1 MLNELD
7 GIRRLS
13 LSANTA
19 EKARIDAI
27 KSEASSLFDQAYQE
41 YNKLLSILN
50 TQLVTVEHYE
60 LHICIAEVAF
70 MTERQAVA
78 RKVLERYF
86 QTNPQKDQLYCRGK
100 QLLGLIINYEARET
114 NGERS
119 IYWRKLALAEIM
131 MSLQVAISPD
141 NASRYKFLLFNT
153 SISCWQVV
161 QPFLRAGRAKEFTQ
175 EMNKM
180 AAALE
185 TIDYTDKNWRIMY
198 LSATAVCFDDEKKA
212 KEASDLIDKALEHA
226 EFLLSKTIGVEQG
239 VLADVKAATTETES
253 IMSAVRRWEE
263 REALKNKPKRLDP
276 DSEDGYVKEEP
287 LPDVTLEGLDA
298 LGYDELKTML
308 DAAQAK
314 KAVADEKLKQSNDI
328 KGPQL
333 EMISRLYMQRIHV
346 NQPDSK
352 KIQGLPQVTQ
362 SLRLRT
368 FVTLQCIVSGCIP
381 DKDWQATFDAIIADL
396 DKAPTSSTKVET
408 LLDVCRVAWQLNL
421 RNIAIKC
428 NEKAE
433 SASSVNPFIRI
444 KLDLCKALRIVSD
457 IEEDKPNEIIT
468 KRLGSKEV
476 EGYAVSRRIEAIKII
491 ERLITMFAS
500 RKDDNALL
508 QEICVMVWNI
518 SRPLLQPHLR
528 SNVHRALELA
538 AGCLE
543 SMASPLLLLR
553 SQLHSELAKCE
564 EASDFVMK
572 AFVESKKSINADYGS
587 TNTTKVEGEDL
598 DRNRPFDHIVKPFSY
613 LLDLRSNVYDSPSD
627 IEGQVLLLLQQVK
640 ESNSRSFQADML
652 QKALYLMLEETQHEQ
667 SSGPVGSMAS
677 LSKSKLQIPE
687 KQFDEL
693 NAVTMLVRTG
703 ADLKFEKFTILKQ
716 KRIMIMA
723 SIARFAHAARNT
735 NALQHAA
742 SYVLSALWNTADDFM
757 REIIDTQIEMHF
769 LLADS
774 LVDQLAKIELSD
786 DTIDMIEREE
796 MELIEQNGNP
806 TESDGPLVPD
816 PRTLGLTSKFATDD
830 MLNRK
835 KLAIAFLQKGMT
847 LALAV
852 KDQWGA
858 QNAIIYFWNLH
869 LHVFRKK
876 QYSIA
881 MNEVFE
887 FVQSSCKV
895 IDDFIASGIKSEV
908 GSIDSALRLSLVEA
922 LSSFYDVQGQG
933 QLAIDVATKGC
944 ASGPVYIRKRLC
956 EHTSALVSKV
966 GAANAGAK
974 GAKPV
979 EAPKYDDPFLNVF
992 GTLAQCELPDSV
1004 VPRDQQT
1011 VLSDKA
1017 IALMDTEVKAK
1028 LAAMDWNN
1036 LTQEDYD
1043 QYMEMQAECYT
1054 RLTRIKIRLDD
1065 IHGSQLTAEK
1075 CMELVADGIIRQDDE
1090 KKLSPR
1096 VWRWMSVCERY
1107 FGVAISMIIQPEG
1120 QDASLQYELRLAAM
1134 RHFTLSCNYALR
1146 AKKEELVVAAAT
1158 NAWNVSIPLVE
1169 VSEVRSSLS
1178 NLQRQVLDALLNC
1191 GDDNEQAAQLKQQY
1205 YLAMIDEQAQDRQWD
1220 AATKIVFEAFDN
1232 VPSSLLKPL
1241 WRWRVIVVSKKGKS
1255 VLDALQKLKEGD
1267 PSLQARVYATLA
1279 RSASVPKQQLEA
1291 YSKTMEILSEDLE
1304 RVDYMLETAQWMSSA
1319 GVPRPDIN
1327 QLLLT
1332 VLDALYEIEG
1342 KDISIPDNGQ
1352 AVADDASMTS
1362 AASGSLTGSIR
1373 SAGSKTSAR
1382 GPPQSK
1388 TSARRM
1394 SKDSTG
1400 SAGSRGLPKSGRSSR
1415 RVSATATKGGGASAD
1430 VDEGDVTKLN
1440 AKYIEVAVRALSMT
1454 SILEYEESARL
1465 SRCLEASYFV
1475 EKYIQS
1481 WVAALLEYHKS
1492 NCYMKLSREE
1502 QDATPYDAYVP
1513 PSPASAV
1520 EIPLDPIKLL
1530 SWLPSESFT
1539 ALMTSVTAETP
1550 LDVPSV
1556 ASLGSMPFTIYY
1568 SLWSANA
1575 LYTSSYPKQALL
1587 RLGWLRAMLL
1597 FLPDLA
1603 GKEAALAAIHY
1614 KAINIMHKTSLSNL
1628 ASTLPAMLG
1637 NTTVN
1642 SADYLISVGMSK
1654 TPTTIPPVE
1663 VNAFDKTNTFGYYT
1677 YTQTLEGVDV
1687 QGCCIE
1693 IAKDLLEL
1701 GQHSLCGSLT
1711 LSLRVEFALRQ
1722 NVRGLLQTSLLLA
1735 QLDYSAGR
1743 YRDAMA
1749 MLLSSLSDFVNVS
1762 DAQTLASGTMLLVNC
1777 YNRLVIIIINIII
1790 DIIIIIII
1798 IIIITVRMGQI
1809 DESKKIA
1816 KSSMVVLEGL
1826 SSLIISTSKDSDKG
1840 ETRPTH
1846 SRSQTSHTNS
1856 NTVTVAPQTES
1867 NYDNVHALL
1876 SVVIEYS
1883 NTVLIEAEQLMS
1895 DGKGTIFITSH
1906 VTILILMLIDPRPL
1920 YDDMNAKFAAVQGV
1934 VSSTVGVTSMLNAL
1948 VLERKAMF
1956 SFVVL
1961 SKFHAMG
1968 SKFVG
1973 INGIAIILKQLYR
1986 RYQYH

>member
-1 MLNELD
+1 MMI
-7 GIRRLS
+7 IR
-13 LSANTA
+13 A
-19 EKARIDAI
+19 EARA
-27 KSEASSLFDQAYQE
+27 AFDVT
-41 YNKLLSILN
+41 YNDYNMLLSVVNSQI
-50 TQLVTVEHYE
+50 VIVEHYE
-60 LHICIAEVAF
+60 LHVCTAEVAF
-70 MTERQAVA
+70 MTERQTIA
-78 RKVLERYF
+78 RKVIERYF
-86 QTNPQKDQLYCRGK
+86 QTNPQKDQLYCRAK

-131 MSLQVAISPD
+131 TSLQVATSPD
-141 NASRYKFLLFNT
+141 NASRYKFVVFNT

-185 TIDYTDKNWRIMY
+185 TIDYTDKEWRIMY
-198 LSATAVCFDDEKKA
+198 LSAAAVCYDDEKKA

-226 EFLLSKTIGVEQG
+226 EFLLSKTIGIEQG
-239 VLADVKAATTETES
+239 VLADVKAATAETEKV
-253 IMSAVRRWEE
+253 MSAVRRWEE
-263 REALKNKPKRLDP
+263 REALKNKPRRLDP
-276 DSEDGYVKEEP
+276 DSEDGFVKEEP
-287 LPDVTLEGLDA
+287 IPEVTLEGLDA
-298 LGYDELKTML
+298 LGFDELKAML

-314 KAVADEKLKQSNDI
+314 KATADDKLKQNNDI

-352 KIQGLPQVTQ
+352 KIQGLSQVTQ

-381 DKDWQATFDAIIADL
+381 DKDWPATFDAIIADL
-396 DKAPTSSTKVET
+396 DKAPSSSTKVET

-457 IEEDKPNEIIT
+457 IEQDKPNEIIT

-491 ERLITMFAS
+491 ERLITMFAN

-553 SQLHSELAKCE
+553 SQLHFELAKCE
-564 EASDFVMK
+564 EATDFVMK
-572 AFVESKKSINADYGS
+572 AFIETKKSINSDYGS
-587 TNTTKVEGEDL
+587 TNVTKVDGEDL

-627 IEGQVLLLLQQVK
+627 IEGQVMLLLQQVK

-652 QKALYLMLEETQHEQ
+652 QKALYIMLEETQHEQ

-677 LSKSKLQIPE
+677 ISKSKLQLPE
-687 KQFDEL
+687 KPFDDL
-693 NAVTMLVRTG
+693 NAVAVLARTG
-703 ADLKFEKFTILKQ
+703 TDVTYEKFTTLKQ
-716 KRIMIMA
+716 KRLMIMA

-735 NALQHAA
+735 NALQFSAA
-742 SYVLSALWNTADDFM
+742 YVLSSSWNTADDFM
-757 REIIDTQIEMHF
+757 REIIDAQIEMHF

-786 DTIDMIEREE
+786 DTIDQIEREE
-796 MELIEQNGNP
+796 MELVEQNGNP
-806 TESDGPLVPD
+806 AEADGPLVPD
-816 PRTLGLTSKFATDD
+816 PRTLGLTSKYATDD

-835 KLAIAFLQKGMT
+835 KLVITFLQKGMT

-869 LHVFRKK
+869 LHIFRKK

-881 MNEVFE
+881 MNEVFD
-887 FVQSSCKV
+887 FVQASCKV
-895 IDDFIASGIKSEV
+895 IDDFVASGVKSEV
-908 GSIDSALRLSLVEA
+908 GAIDFALRLSLVEA
-922 LSSFYDVQGQG
+922 LSSFFDVQGQG
-933 QLAIDVATKGC
+933 QLAIDTALKGC
-944 ASGPVYIRKRLC
+944 SGGSVYIRKRLC
-956 EHTSALVSKV
+956 EHTSALVSKL

-979 EAPKYDDPFLNVF
+979 EPPKYDDPFLNVF
-992 GTLAQCELPDSV
+992 GTLAQCELPDSI
-1004 VPRDQQT
+1004 VPKDQQT
-1011 VLSDKA
+1011 LLSDKA
-1017 IALMDTEVKAK
+1017 ITLMDTEVKAK
-1028 LAAMDWNN
+1028 LASFDWNN

-1075 CMELVADGIIRQDDE
+1075 CMELVADGIIREEDE

-1120 QDASLQYELRLAAM
+1120 QDAALQYELRLAAM

-1169 VSEVRSSLS
+1169 VSEVRSNLT

-1232 VPSSLLKPL
+1232 VPSALLKPL

-1291 YSKTMEILSEDLE
+1291 YSKTMEILNEDLE

-1342 KDISIPDNGQ
+1342 KDMAIPENGQ
-1352 AVADDASMTS
+1352 GFADDASMTS

-1382 GPPQSK
+1382 GPPSK
-1388 TSARRM
+1388 NNSRRM

-1400 SAGSRGLPKSGRSSR
+1400 SAGSRGKSKTSKRMNTTAKG
-1415 RVSATATKGGGASAD
+1415 ATASAE
-1430 VDEGDVTKLN
+1430 VDDSEVTKLN
-1440 AKYIEVAVRALSMT
+1440 AKYLEVAVRALSMA
-1454 SILEYEESARL
+1454 SILESEETTRL
-1465 SRCLEASYFV
+1465 SRCLEANYFV
-1475 EKYIQS
+1475 EKYLQN
-1481 WVAALLEYHKS
+1481 WVASLLEYHKG

-1502 QDATPYDAYVP
+1502 QDAAPYDTYVP
-1513 PSPASAV
+1513 PAPASVV
-1520 EIPLDPIKLL
+1520 EIPTDPIKLL
-1530 SWLPSESFT
+1530 SWLPSESFMSIMT
-1539 ALMTSVTAETP
+1539 AVTAETP

-1556 ASLGSMPFTIYY
+1556 ASLGSIPFTIYY
-1568 SLWSANA
+1568 TLWSANT
-1575 LYTSSYPKQALL
+1575 LYTFSHPKQALL
-1587 RLGWLRAMLL
+1587 RLGWLRAMIL
-1597 FLPDLA
+1597 FLPDLE
-1603 GKEAALAAIHY
+1603 GKEAALASIHY
-1614 KAINIMHKTSLSNL
+1614 KAMNIMHKTALSNL
-1628 ASTLPAMLG
+1628 VNTLPTALG
-1637 NTTVN
+1637 TTSIN
-1642 SADYLISVGMSK
+1642 SADYLIGIGMSK

-1663 VNAFDKTNTFGYYT
+1663 INAFDKTNTFGYYT
-1677 YTQTLEGVDV
+1677 YTQTLEGVDI
-1687 QGCCIE
+1687 QGCCLE
-1693 IAKDLLEL
+1693 VAKDLLEL
-1701 GQHSLCGSLT
+1701 GQHSLCRSLT

-1722 NVRGLLQTSLLLA
+1722 NARGLLQTSLLLA

-1749 MLLSSLSDFVNVS
+1749 MLLSSLNDFVTVS
-1762 DAQTLASGTMLLVNC
+1762 DAQTLATGTIVLLNC
-1777 YNRLVIIIINIII
+1777 YN
-1790 DIIIIIII
+1790 
-1798 IIIITVRMGQI
+1798 RMGQI
-1809 DESKKIA
+1809 DESKKVA
-1816 KSSMVVLEGL
+1816 KSSMVILESL
-1826 SSLIISTSKDSDKG
+1826 SSLIISSSKASEKS
-1840 ETRPTH
+1840 ETRLAH

-1856 NTVTVAPQTES
+1856 NTVTVSPQTES
-1867 NYDNVHALL
+1867 NYDNVHALV
-1876 SVVIEYS
+1876 SVIIEYS
-1883 NTVLIEAEQLMS
+1883 NTLLLEAEQLMAV
-1895 DGKGTIFITSH
+1895 GKGNTNTTTTNH
-1906 VTILILMLIDPRPL
+1906 TILIHIM
-1920 YDDMNAKFAAVQGV
+1920 K
-1934 VSSTVGVTSMLNAL
+1934 
-1948 VLERKAMF
+1948 
-1956 SFVVL
+1956 
-1961 SKFHAMG
+1961 
-1968 SKFVG
+1968 
-1973 INGIAIILKQLYR
+1973 
-1986 RYQYH
+1986 

>member
-1 MLNELD
+1 MSLINHMLLELD
-7 GIRRLS
+7 GIRKLV
-13 LSANTA
+13 LSANTS
-19 EKARIDAI
+19 EKARVDAI
-27 KSEASSLFDQAYQE
+27 KNEASLLFDKAYNE

-50 TQLVTVEHYE
+50 SQIIVIEHYE

-70 MTERQAVA
+70 MTAKQAIA

-100 QLLGLIINYEARET
+100 QLLGLIINYEASET

-131 MSLQVAISPD
+131 MSLQVATSPE
-141 NASRYKFLLFNT
+141 NAARYKFLVFNT

-185 TIDYTDKNWRIMY
+185 SIDYTDKNWRIMY

-226 EFLLSKTIGVEQG
+226 EFLLSKSIGVEQG
-239 VLADVKAATTETES
+239 VLVDVKAAATETEN

-263 REALKNKPKRLDP
+263 RELLKNKPRRLDP

-287 LPDVTLEGLDA
+287 VPEVTLEGLDA
-298 LGYDELKTML
+298 IGYDELKAML

-314 KAVADEKLKQSNDI
+314 KAVADEKLKQNNDI

-352 KIQGLPQVTQ
+352 KIQGLSQVTQ

-381 DKDWQATFDAIIADL
+381 EKDWPVTFDSVIGDL
-396 DKAPTSSTKVET
+396 DKAPASSIKVET

-421 RNIAIKC
+421 RDIAIKC

-433 SASSVNPFIRI
+433 LASSVNPFIRI

-457 IEEDKPNEIIT
+457 IEQDKPNEIIT

-491 ERLITMFAS
+491 ERLITMFAN
-500 RKDDNALL
+500 RKDDNSLL

-553 SQLHSELAKCE
+553 SQLHFELAKCE

-572 AFVESKKSINADYGS
+572 AFVESKKSVNSDYGS
-587 TNTTKVEGEDL
+587 TNVSKNDGEDL
-598 DRNRPFDHIVKPFSY
+598 DRNRPFDHIVKPFCY

-627 IEGQVLLLLQQVK
+627 IEGQVMLLLQQVK

-652 QKALYLMLEETQHEQ
+652 QKALYLMLEETQHDQ
-667 SSGPVGSMAS
+667 SSGPVGSIAS
-677 LSKSKLQIPE
+677 ISKSKLQIPV
-687 KQFDEL
+687 KSFDEL
-693 NAVTMLVRTG
+693 SSVATLVRIG
-703 ADLKFEKFTILKQ
+703 ADVKFEKFTILKQ

-723 SIARFAHAARNT
+723 SIARFAHAARNS
-735 NALQHAA
+735 NALQNAA
-742 SYVLSALWNTADDFM
+742 SYVLSSLWNTTDDFM
-757 REIIDTQIEMHF
+757 REIIDAQIEMHF

-774 LVDQLAKIELSD
+774 LVDQLAKIDLSD

-796 MELIEQNGNP
+796 MDLIEKNGNP

-816 PRTLGLTSKFATDD
+816 PRTLGLTSKFATED
-830 MLNRK
+830 MLDRK
-835 KLAIAFLQKGMT
+835 KLVISFLRNGMT

-869 LHVFRKK
+869 LHIFRKK

-895 IDDFIASGIKSEV
+895 IDDFIAAGIKSEV
-908 GSIDSALRLSLVEA
+908 GSIDSALRLSLIEA
-922 LSSFYDVQGQG
+922 LSSFYEVQGQG
-933 QLAIDVATKGC
+933 QLAIDTALKGC
-944 ASGPVYIRKRLC
+944 TGGTVYIRKRLC

-974 GAKPV
+974 GSKPI
-979 EAPKYDDPFLNVF
+979 EPPKYDDPLLNVF
-992 GTLAQCELPDSV
+992 GTLAQCELPDSI
-1004 VPRDQQT
+1004 VPKDQQT
-1011 VLSDKA
+1011 ALSDKA

-1028 LAAMDWNN
+1028 LTSIDWNN

-1043 QYMEMQAECYT
+1043 QNMEMQAECYT

-1075 CMELVADGIIRQDDE
+1075 CMDLVADGIIREDDE

-1120 QDASLQYELRLAAM
+1120 QDSALQYELRLAAM

-1146 AKKEELVVAAAT
+1146 AKKEELVIAAAT

-1169 VSEVRSSLS
+1169 VSEVRSNLS

-1232 VPSSLLKPL
+1232 VPGSLLKPL

-1291 YSKTMEILSEDLE
+1291 YAKTMEILDEDLE

-1327 QLLLT
+1327 QLLLS

-1342 KDISIPDNGQ
+1342 KDMTIPENGQ
-1352 AVADDASMTS
+1352 LADDASMTS
-1362 AASGSLTGSIR
+1362 GASGSLTGSIR
-1373 SAGSKTSAR
+1373 SAGSKSSAR
-1382 GPPQSK
+1382 GPQSK

-1394 SKDSTG
+1394 SKESNGSTG
-1400 SAGSRGLPKSGRSSR
+1400 SRGKPKSSGR
-1415 RVSATATKGGGASAD
+1415 RVSATAKGGASSAD
-1430 VDEGDVTKLN
+1430 VNDSDVTKLN
-1440 AKYIEVAVRALSMT
+1440 AKYLEVAIRALSMT
-1454 SILEYEESARL
+1454 SILEYDETARL
-1465 SRCLEASYFV
+1465 SRCLEANYFV
-1475 EKYIQS
+1475 EKYLQT
-1481 WVAALLEYHKS
+1481 WVASLLEYYKS
-1492 NCYMKLSREE
+1492 NCYMKLSRED
-1502 QDATPYDAYVP
+1502 QDASPYDAYTP
-1513 PSPASAV
+1513 PSPTTVV
-1520 EIPLDPIKLL
+1520 EIPSDPIKLL
-1530 SWLPSESFT
+1530 SWLPSESFV
-1539 ALMTSVTAETP
+1539 ALMTTVTAEAP
-1550 LDVPSV
+1550 LDVPSA
-1556 ASLGSMPFTIYY
+1556 ASLRAMPFTIYY
-1568 SLWSANA
+1568 TLWSANT
-1575 LYTSSYPKQALL
+1575 LYTFSHPKQALL
-1587 RLGWLRAMLL
+1587 RLGWLRAIIL

-1603 GKEAALAAIHY
+1603 GKESALAAIHY
-1614 KAINIMHKTSLSNL
+1614 KAMNIMHKTSLSNL
-1628 ASTLPAMLG
+1628 AATLPIVLG
-1637 NTTVN
+1637 NTSVN

-1654 TPTTIPPVE
+1654 TPATIPPVE
-1663 VNAFDKTNTFGYYT
+1663 INPFDKTNTFGYYT

-1693 IAKDLLEL
+1693 VAKDLLEL
-1701 GQHSLCGSLT
+1701 GQHSLCRSLT

-1735 QLDYSAGR
+1735 QLDYSAGK

-1749 MLLSSLSDFVNVS
+1749 MLLSSLNDFVNVS
-1762 DAQTLASGTMLLVNC
+1762 DAQTLASGTIVLLNC
-1777 YNRLVIIIINIII
+1777 YNR
-1790 DIIIIIII
+1790 
-1798 IIIITVRMGQI
+1798 
-1809 DESKKIA
+1809 
-1816 KSSMVVLEGL
+1816 
-1826 SSLIISTSKDSDKG
+1826 
-1840 ETRPTH
+1840 
-1846 SRSQTSHTNS
+1846 
-1856 NTVTVAPQTES
+1856 
-1867 NYDNVHALL
+1867 Y
-1876 SVVIEYS
+1876 
-1883 NTVLIEAEQLMS
+1883 
-1895 DGKGTIFITSH
+1895 IFCSI
-1906 VTILILMLIDPRPL
+1906 
-1920 YDDMNAKFAAVQGV
+1920 Y
-1934 VSSTVGVTSMLNAL
+1934 
-1948 VLERKAMF
+1948 
-1956 SFVVL
+1956 
-1961 SKFHAMG
+1961 
-1968 SKFVG
+1968 
-1973 INGIAIILKQLYR
+1973 Y
-1986 RYQYH
+1986 Y